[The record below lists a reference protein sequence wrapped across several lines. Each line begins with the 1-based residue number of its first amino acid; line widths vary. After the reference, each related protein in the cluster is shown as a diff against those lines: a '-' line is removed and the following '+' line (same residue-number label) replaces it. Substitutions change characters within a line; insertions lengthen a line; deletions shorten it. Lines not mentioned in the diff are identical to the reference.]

1 MTSPSTQLSH
11 AKTLFRH
18 DLPSIGKLF
27 MWIVGIVAFFFLF
40 EAFRPDHFTWHLLGG
55 PDFMKAG
62 ISPNDTAS
70 GTEWP
75 EARMWETATGAGYA
89 LFGVSFVAAI
99 ISGAQSRGYLGG
111 GSTRAG
117 IFTFAQIETLFFS
130 AILTLLTFAAL
141 GLGVLLSDAQIEG
154 FDLWLFVL
162 TPLIHVFLAQL
173 GYTIS
178 TMFVRFPWWV
188 GTPILVGTAIIT
200 SNDPVARNL
209 GEFFVQFD
217 DSLGFWV
224 VAILTAS
231 AVLSLASWLMLR
243 SLPIRRS

>member
-1 MTSPSTQLSH
+1 MTSPSTHLSH
-11 AKTLFRH
+11 AKILFRH
-18 DLPSIGKLF
+18 DLPPIGKLL
-27 MWIVGIVAFFFLF
+27 MWIVGIIAFFFLF

-62 ISPNDTAS
+62 ISNDTAS
-70 GTEWP
+70 GIELP

-89 LFGVSFVAAI
+89 LFGVSFVGAI
-99 ISGAQSRGYLGG
+99 ITGALSRGYLGAG
-111 GSTRAG
+111 ATRAG
-117 IFTFAQIETLFFS
+117 SFGFAQIETLFLS
-130 AILTLLTFAAL
+130 AILSLLTFAAL

-154 FDLWLFVL
+154 FDLWLFIL
-162 TPLIHVFLAQL
+162 TPLVHVFLAQL
-173 GYTIS
+173 GYVIS

-209 GEFFVQFD
+209 GEFFVQFN